1 LGWLQDVFG
10 QNPAIK
16 LLIDPSSGRIVD
28 ANEAA
33 ATFYG
38 LSVAELRGLTIQ
50 HINTLP
56 PEEVKAEMARARAGN
71 RSFFRFEHRAAGG
84 ETRHVE
90 VYTSPVEIDGK
101 IRLLSIIHDVTDR
114 ERAVEN
120 LNRAQR
126 MDAVVRVA
134 GGVAHDF
141 NNLLFVI
148 LGAADALT
156 KAEPGRELV
165 QRNVQRIREAA
176 LRASDLTRQ
185 LLLVS
190 RGHEARGELIDVAVA
205 VEDIVRLTSATFHE
219 AVEVT
224 VQVPSGIAVL
234 LPRSSFDQVFL
245 NLLVNARDALAS
257 GGTLAITAR
266 ELEQTG
272 EGSYL
277 PGRYVAIDVSDSGV
291 GMTADVAAKAFEP
304 FFTTKEPGK
313 GTGLGLST
321 AYGIVRRAG
330 GTIEIDSAP
339 GRGTTVHV
347 VLPLAAPSESPALQ
361 SSPLPPSPRTTSP
374 RGRTTILLVEDQ
386 RAIRELIE
394 QSLVEAGYRVLS
406 AMGAAQALALAEQ
419 HLHDIDLLVTDVV
432 MPKMRGPELAA
443 RLRALRPT
451 LPVVF
456 MSGFIGDAIQD
467 GTLDATDL
475 LEKPFGSDA
484 LLARVEAALS
494 RSNKRAP

>member
-1 LGWLQDVFG
+1 
-10 QNPAIK
+10 
-16 LLIDPSSGRIVD
+16 
-28 ANEAA
+28 
-33 ATFYG
+33 
-38 LSVAELRGLTIQ
+38 
-50 HINTLP
+50 
-56 PEEVKAEMARARAGN
+56 MARARAGN
-71 RSFFRFEHRAAGG
+71 RSFFRFQHRAAGG

-90 VYTSPVEIDGK
+90 VYTSPVDVDGK
-101 IRLLSIIHDVTDR
+101 VRLLSIIHDVTDR

-148 LGAADALT
+148 LGAADTLA
-156 KAEPGRELV
+156 KGDPPRELL

-205 VEDIVRLTSATFHE
+205 IEDIVRLTSATFHE

-224 VQVPSGIAVL
+224 VQIPPGIAVL

-257 GGTLAITAR
+257 GGTLSITAR
-266 ELEQTG
+266 ELEQAS
-272 EGSYL
+272 EGSYV
-277 PGRYVAIDVSDSGV
+277 PGRYVSIEVSDTGV
-291 GMTADVAAKAFEP
+291 GMTADVATKAFEP

-330 GTIEIDSAP
+330 GTIEIDSVP

-347 VLPLAAPSESPALQ
+347 VLPLAAPSESPPLQ
-361 SSPLPPSPRTTSP
+361 STPLPPSPRTSSP

-406 AMGAAQALALAEQ
+406 AMGAAQALVLAEQ

-443 RLRALRPT
+443 RLRSLRPS

-456 MSGFIGDAIQD
+456 MSGFIGDAIQA
-467 GTLDATDL
+467 GSLDATDL
-475 LEKPFGSDA
+475 LEKPFGNDA
-484 LLARVEAALS
+484 LLARVEAALA
-494 RSNKRAP
+494 RSPKRAL